1 MLDSVYRFY
10 KKITPLWLM
19 IIAFI
24 VSVFMTWFIVDG
36 DFGIVVPQSLK
47 EASFYTFAMASTK
60 NQVIINLLC
69 IFFSRGI
76 FIVFFALAG
85 ALDSDEDYIEKRTY
99 QNGRTEYHNVTA
111 ESSFIMLIII
121 IFGAVFLPIIPC
133 LIALG
138 WEIIKRI
145 INWHDERAYRNTYK
159 KRRY

>member
-1 MLDSVYRFY
+1 M
-10 KKITPLWLM
+10 
-19 IIAFI
+19 
-24 VSVFMTWFIVDG
+24 VDG

-76 FIVFFALAG
+76 FIVFFALTG
-85 ALDSDEDYIEKRTY
+85 ALDSDKDYIEKRTY

-121 IFGAVFLPIIPC
+121 ILGAVFLPIIPC

>member
-76 FIVFFALAG
+76 FIVFLHW
-85 ALDSDEDYIEKRTY
+85 L
-99 QNGRTEYHNVTA
+99 V
-111 ESSFIMLIII
+111 L
-121 IFGAVFLPIIPC
+121 
-133 LIALG
+133 
-138 WEIIKRI
+138 
-145 INWHDERAYRNTYK
+145 
-159 KRRY
+159 